1 MSETVSDKNLLVS
14 VIIPVY
20 NHEKFIAKTIQSIL
34 DQTYQNWEMLIVDDC
49 SRDGSW
55 SIIQEYAKKD
65 SRIKAFRNDENRG
78 LIPNWK
84 FLIDNS
90 KGDYVAF
97 LEGDDVFSPENLK
110 SKIKIFEQYPKL
122 GMVYCNFCA
131 IGAEGNILIHD
142 YYKKLGISTYRN
154 QMIQPDEYLYS
165 KLLPFST
172 YSQIMIR
179 KNVIAISGYPRSFAL
194 EEKIFLPSDWDFNFL
209 ISTKNEIYYIDEI
222 LLQYRKH
229 PHNNSADIF
238 KVCNQLEIIL
248 NSYEKEY
255 AGNEK
260 MQKAIS
266 YMRGKTH
273 YFKILYYIENGS
285 KKKSWLEFSYYSRK
299 YPRNLMLDF
308 RESLFLFIRLFL
320 PNRVNAYLKKL
331 YLSS

>member
-1 MSETVSDKNLLVS
+1 MLEIVSEKNPLVS
-14 VIIPVY
+14 VVIPFY
-20 NHEKFIAKTIQSIL
+20 NHEKFIAKTIQSVL

-55 SIIQEYAKKD
+55 SIIQEWAKKD
-65 SRIKAFRNDENRG
+65 SRIKAFRNNENKG

-90 KGDYVAF
+90 KGDYIAF
-97 LEGDDVFSPENLK
+97 LEGDDVFYPENLK
-110 SKIKIFEQYPKL
+110 SKMRIFEQYPKI

-131 IGAEGNILIHD
+131 IDAKGNILIHD

-154 QMIQPDEYLYS
+154 QMIQPAEYLYS

-209 ISTKNEIYYIDEI
+209 VSTKNEIYYIDEI

-229 PHNNSADIF
+229 PNNNSADIF

-248 NSYEKEY
+248 DSYAKEY

-260 MQKAIS
+260 MQKAIR

-285 KKKSWLEFSYYSRK
+285 KKKSWLEFFYYSRK

-320 PNRVNAYLKKL
+320 PNRINAYLKKL